1 MVHLMENKEQ
11 FECISPNTGKT
22 FDKWTQTS
30 VAEFNDSL
38 KRLYNKSFG
47 ELSPTSSRAEVLRM
61 LSDAIEE
68 GREELETIIVAEVGK
83 TRAEAHAEVDYA
95 KSFLIYMA
103 NLLLSSS
110 FKEKIEN
117 GRSVHTVPLG
127 LGLLITPYNDPLAG
141 ITRKLANCIGSGAG
155 AIIKPPELGIK
166 TASKLEELVGLKKL
180 DHLICFLRTRN
191 RDIIK
196 ELMHS
201 KEVGA
206 ISFTGS
212 TEVGKILSVNAGSA
226 LKRFIGELGGIN
238 PFIIFSDANVQK
250 AVEDLVVRKTKAAGQ
265 ACSAQNILFVEK
277 NIANDVIGMIEQE
290 FSKIKALPTDRY
302 EHSIMGPIRTKTA
315 LENLHSFENELKQ
328 AGAKCLIN
336 DNQKYNG
343 EGFLYNP
350 TAYLCE
356 EPNLFMEY
364 EIFAPLLGI
373 CIFDDR
379 QDLKQILKNNKQ
391 PLVLYAYSQDHAF
404 LHEFITSL
412 NYGSIGLNN
421 TGIQGAQAPTG
432 GFREAGLGREGGMWG
447 LDEFTTTINIKEVL

>member
-1 MVHLMENKEQ
+1 MVHLMENKEH
-11 FECISPNTGKT
+11 FECISPNSGKT
-22 FDKWTQTS
+22 FDKWTETS
-30 VAEFNDSL
+30 VTQFNDSL
-38 KRLYNKSFG
+38 ERLYDKSFA
-47 ELSPTSSRAEVLRM
+47 ELSPTSSRTAALRM

-68 GREELETIIVAEVGK
+68 GREELETLIIAEVGK
-83 TRAEAHAEVDYA
+83 TKAEANAEVDYA

-103 NLLLSSS
+103 NLLSSAS
-110 FKEKIEN
+110 FKERIET
-117 GRSVHTVPLG
+117 GRLVHTVPLG

-141 ITRKLANCIGSGAG
+141 ITRKIANCIGSGAG

-196 ELMHS
+196 KLMHS

-212 TEVGKILSVNAGSA
+212 TKVGKILSENAGSA
-226 LKRFIGELGGIN
+226 LKRFVGELGGIN
-238 PFIIFSDANVQK
+238 PFVIFSDANAQK

-277 NIANDVIGMIEQE
+277 SIANDVIGMIEQE
-290 FSKIKALPTDRY
+290 FSKIEALPTDRY
-302 EHSIMGPIRTKTA
+302 ENSIMGPIRTKSA
-315 LENLHSFENELKQ
+315 LENLYSFEKELKKS
-328 AGAKCLIN
+328 GAKCLIN
-336 DNQKYNG
+336 DNQKYHG

-373 CIFDDR
+373 CIFEDR
-379 QDLKQILKNNKQ
+379 QDLKQILKKNKQ
-391 PLVLYAYSQDHAF
+391 PLVLYAYSKDQTF

-432 GFREAGLGREGGMWG
+432 GFREAGLGREGGIWG
-447 LDEFTTTINIKEVL
+447 LNEFATTINIKEVL

>member
-1 MVHLMENKEQ
+1 MEDKEQ
-11 FECISPNTGKT
+11 FECISPNTGKA
-22 FDKWTQTS
+22 FDRWTQTS
-30 VAEFNDSL
+30 ITEFNNSL
-38 KRLYNKSFG
+38 ELLYDKSFA
-47 ELSPTSSRAEVLRM
+47 ELSPTSSRAEALSM

-68 GREELETIIVAEVGK
+68 GREELETLIVSEVGK
-83 TRAEAHAEVDYA
+83 TKAEANAEVDYA

-103 NLLLSSS
+103 NLLSSSS
-110 FKEKIEN
+110 FEEKIET
-117 GRSVHTVPLG
+117 GRLVHTVPLG

-166 TASKLEELVGLKKL
+166 TASKLEELVSRKKL

-212 TEVGKILSVNAGSA
+212 TEVGKILSVNAGGA

-238 PFIIFSDANVQK
+238 PFVIFSDANVQK
-250 AVEDLVVRKTKAAGQ
+250 AVEDLVIRKTKAAGQ

-277 NIANDVIGMIEQE
+277 NIANDVIGMIEQQ
-290 FSKIKALPTDRY
+290 FSKIEALPTDRY

-315 LENLHSFENELKQ
+315 LENLYSFEKKLKQ
-328 AGAKCLIN
+328 SGAKCLIN
-336 DNQKYNG
+336 DNQKYGG

-350 TAYLCE
+350 TAYLCK
-356 EPNLFMEY
+356 EPKLFMEY

-379 QDLKQILKNNKQ
+379 HDLKQILKNNKQ
-391 PLVLYAYSQDHAF
+391 PLVLYAYSQDHSF

-447 LDEFTTTINIKEVL
+447 LNEFTTTINIKEVL